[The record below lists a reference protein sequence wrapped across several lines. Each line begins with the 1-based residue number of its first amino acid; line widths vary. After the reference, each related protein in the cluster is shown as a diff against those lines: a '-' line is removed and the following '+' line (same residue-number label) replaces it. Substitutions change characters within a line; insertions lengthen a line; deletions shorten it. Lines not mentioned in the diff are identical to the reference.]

1 MIIQSQKYL
10 PTRFYEKNLKGK
22 GNPLKRVPN
31 FLSTRKITYSCQNEN
46 TKNYLKKNENF
57 IYSKNMINKNKM
69 TLKKNSSF
77 KSLKSNYRNLLT
89 LKKSP
94 LKMNFK
100 DFENSKKGG
109 SSVISKFNIKK
120 IRSENEKK
128 NLFFK
133 IDLKK
138 DIKKKSN
145 NIQELRINNDF
156 FKRECEIKN
165 KEFLDKIKF
174 NIKSKI
180 FDKTVKSSLHFIYKH
195 YENVKNKK
203 SSNYFFKNNLEK
215 QIENNLNSKKKLQ
228 NLKKENEIIEQ
239 KFLKNINNLGLIKK
253 KKEFIT
259 DIKKESVLDKMQ
271 NLKRKNEILQ
281 KKISQ
286 KKNENNQE
294 IFKIK
299 CNYEKKGRDEMK
311 KKAIILALNNCNNR
325 NYDEF
330 NISNK
335 VKYLLQNINK
345 NKKILKNLKYHKL
358 LEKKEK
364 LFQKLQNLKKSQ
376 IK

>member
-1 MIIQSQKYL
+1 
-10 PTRFYEKNLKGK
+10 
-22 GNPLKRVPN
+22 
-31 FLSTRKITYSCQNEN
+31 
-46 TKNYLKKNENF
+46 
-57 IYSKNMINKNKM
+57 
-69 TLKKNSSF
+69 
-77 KSLKSNYRNLLT
+77 
-89 LKKSP
+89 
-94 LKMNFK
+94 
-100 DFENSKKGG
+100 
-109 SSVISKFNIKK
+109 
-120 IRSENEKK
+120 
-128 NLFFK
+128 
-133 IDLKK
+133 
-138 DIKKKSN
+138 
-145 NIQELRINNDF
+145 
-156 FKRECEIKN
+156 
-165 KEFLDKIKF
+165 
-174 NIKSKI
+174 
-180 FDKTVKSSLHFIYKH
+180 
-195 YENVKNKK
+195 
-203 SSNYFFKNNLEK
+203 
-215 QIENNLNSKKKLQ
+215 
-228 NLKKENEIIEQ
+228 
-239 KFLKNINNLGLIKK
+239 
-253 KKEFIT
+253 
-259 DIKKESVLDKMQ
+259 MQ